1 MATQVVFDALLPLA
15 TAITPSTAPSV
26 FAGTTDQTS
35 AVITTA
41 GAVEDLVASG
51 VFKVRDI
58 IFVNYDIDGTPGQ
71 ATYTVTATSNGSLV
85 AYTIPAGYLAAAN
98 NLSDVLVAATARTN
112 LGLAIGTNVQAYDA
126 GLLSIAA
133 ATTAAD
139 KMLYTTALDVYAV
152 TDLTSFARTLL
163 DDANAATALATLG
176 AQASASII
184 ANTTAAYAGGGTSN
198 AYTATGLTVNSKV
211 SAVIR
216 ASTNAVSICKA
227 LPGTNTL
234 TVTFSADP
242 GANTTVDYIAL
253 TAAQ

>member
-26 FAGTTDQTS
+26 FAGTSDQTS

-41 GAVEDLVASG
+41 GAVADLVASG

-58 IFVNYDIDGTPGQ
+58 IFMNYDIDGTPGQ
-71 ATYTVTATSNGSLV
+71 AIYTVTATSDGSLV

-98 NLSDVLVAATARTN
+98 NLSDVLSVSTARTN
-112 LGLAIGTNVQAYDA
+112 
-126 GLLSIAA
+126 
-133 ATTAAD
+133 
-139 KMLYTTALDVYAV
+139 
-152 TDLTSFARTLL
+152 
-163 DDANAATALATLG
+163 LG

-184 ANTTAAYAGGGTSN
+184 ANTTATYAGGGTSN
-198 AYTATGLTVNSKV
+198 AYTATGLTVSSKV